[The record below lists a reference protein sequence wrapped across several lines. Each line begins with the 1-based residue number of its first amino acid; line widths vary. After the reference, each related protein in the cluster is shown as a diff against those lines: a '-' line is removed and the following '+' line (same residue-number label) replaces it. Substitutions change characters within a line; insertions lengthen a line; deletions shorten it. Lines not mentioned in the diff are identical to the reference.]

1 MDAFIGRNTKTNQ
14 LLIQINGNQFSL
26 GDENSVPLT
35 VSEMHTQLHVGPNE
49 KMRVINLKPG
59 KNYTW
64 VNGNMV
70 EESNID
76 ETSRIAL
83 GPDEWSLDLAE
94 VIATLRKKGFM
105 ERKPM
110 SIAHLESV
118 YQTYHDKMF
127 KIQVTQSRFQ
137 ALRGITGILSPIAL
151 LIGIYLGSKTSILV
165 LLIYGLLVG
174 LGVFF
179 VFRQWK
185 DSKQLILEKE
195 SISNEFQKNYVCPN
209 GDCNRFLGSQSFD
222 EVKKM
227 KRCPHCLTP
236 FKEA

>member
-94 VIATLRKKGFM
+94 VIATLRKRGYLEK
-105 ERKPM
+105 KPM

-118 YQTYHDKMF
+118 YQTYHDKMNN
-127 KIQVTQSRFQ
+127 IQVTQSRFQ
-137 ALRGITGILSPIAL
+137 ALRGITGILSTIAL
-151 LIGIYLGSKTSILV
+151 LIGIYLGSRTTILN
-165 LLIYGLLVG
+165 LLIYAILIGLTI
-174 LGVFF
+174 FF
-179 VFRQWK
+179 VYRQYK
-185 DSKQLILEKE
+185 DAEKVVLEKE
-195 SISNEFQKNYVCPN
+195 SIVNEFQKNYVCPN
-209 GDCNRFLGSQSFD
+209 KDCNRFLGSQSFD

-227 KRCPHCLTP
+227 KGCPHCKTP

>member
-94 VIATLRKKGFM
+94 VIATLRKRGYLEK
-105 ERKPM
+105 KPM

-118 YQTYHDKMF
+118 YQTYHDKMNN
-127 KIQVTQSRFQ
+127 IQVTQSRFQ
-137 ALRGITGILSPIAL
+137 ALRGITGILSTIAL
-151 LIGIYLGSKTSILV
+151 LIGIYLGSRTTILN
-165 LLIYGLLVG
+165 LLIYAILIGLTI
-174 LGVFF
+174 FF
-179 VFRQWK
+179 VYRQYK
-185 DSKQLILEKE
+185 DAEKVCLSKQGL
-195 SISNEFQKNYVCPN
+195 
-209 GDCNRFLGSQSFD
+209 
-222 EVKKM
+222 
-227 KRCPHCLTP
+227 
-236 FKEA
+236 